1 MFECLTLA
9 RLRKLPSARRAT
21 RHDQL
26 NAMYRAWWRFAERSA
41 KYVIAQYRLLAN
53 KPLQQTN
60 APTIVMAF

>member
-1 MFECLTLA
+1 
-9 RLRKLPSARRAT
+9 
-21 RHDQL
+21 
-26 NAMYRAWWRFAERSA
+26 MYRAWWRFAERSA